1 MQHLLQD
8 LRFAIRQLRKSPGFA
23 LTTILT
29 LALGIGATT
38 AIFSLINAV
47 LLRPLPFPEPG
58 RLMAVGTIHT
68 SVTKSGPPDSLSYPD
83 FFDWRTRNR
92 TFESLA
98 SYHGDNH
105 TLTGNGT
112 PRQLEAQTVS
122 SEFFRLLGINPLL
135 GRGFVADDEKP
146 GTHVA
151 VLSHETWQSVFGGD
165 PSIVGRNITLD
176 RNTYTVRRRHAQG
189 I

>member
-1 MQHLLQD
+1 MSNLLQD

-47 LLRPLPFPEPG
+47 LLRPPPFPEPQ
-58 RLMAVGTIHT
+58 RLMSVGEIHT
-68 SVTKSGPPDSLSYPD
+68 SVTRSGPPESLSYPD

-112 PRQLEAQTVS
+112 PRQSRAATNGPARPPASRRS
-122 SEFFRLLGINPLL
+122 SGRKMPLR
-135 GRGFVADDEKP
+135 RGWSCRECP
-146 GTHVA
+146 C
-151 VLSHETWQSVFGGD
+151 S
-165 PSIVGRNITLD
+165 
-176 RNTYTVRRRHAQG
+176 
-189 I
+189 

>member
-1 MQHLLQD
+1 MSNLLQD

-47 LLRPLPFPEPG
+47 LLRPLPFPEPQ
-58 RLMAVGTIHT
+58 RLMSVGEIHT
-68 SVTKSGPPDSLSYPD
+68 SVTKSGPPESLSYPD

-112 PRQLEAQTVS
+112 PRQLEAETVS

-135 GRGFVADDEKP
+135 GRGFVADDEKL

-176 RNTYTVRRRHAQG
+176 RNT
-189 I
+189 